1 MIFVCSNLC
10 CSIDVTGILLLF
22 PVLLHLLIEILLGG
36 VVLSS
41 SNIYLCQYWICIFTP
56 SEDYNRILWL
66 FTLLLRLSQH
76 WTLRVP
82 SSCFCVLSTCPC
94 YLLSISL
101 LSETTRCLGSFC
113 IFLVQNQTFLQGAL
127 VSFMWESYLE
137 TKIWVLGTFPASG
150 VSLPLGVP
158 RAHN

>member
-1 MIFVCSNLC
+1 MIFVCSNC
-10 CSIDVTGILLLF
+10 YCSTDVTGILLLL
-22 PVLLHLLIEILLGG
+22 PVVLHLLIEILLWGWA
-36 VVLSS
+36 VLSS
-41 SNIYLCQYWICIFTP
+41 SNIYLYQYWMWTFIP
-56 SEDYNRILWL
+56 SEDYNRILL

-101 LSETTRCLGSFC
+101 LSGTTRCLGSFC
-113 IFLVQNQTFLQGAL
+113 IFLVQNQSFLQGAL
-127 VSFMWESYLE
+127 LSFMRESYLE
-137 TKIWVLGTFPASG
+137 TKIWVLGTFTASG